1 MGADICGELP
11 ELSETDAE
19 MSTGVPLLSAVG
31 SKTEDVTACI
41 ACGKWIKISKNRR
54 EHDLDYTMPTV

>member
-1 MGADICGELP
+1 
-11 ELSETDAE
+11 
-19 MSTGVPLLSAVG
+19 MSTGVPLLSAVE

>member
-1 MGADICGELP
+1 
-11 ELSETDAE
+11 
-19 MSTGVPLLSAVG
+19 MSTGVPLLSAVE

-54 EHDLDYTMPTV
+54 EHDLELRTQNSELFIRQ